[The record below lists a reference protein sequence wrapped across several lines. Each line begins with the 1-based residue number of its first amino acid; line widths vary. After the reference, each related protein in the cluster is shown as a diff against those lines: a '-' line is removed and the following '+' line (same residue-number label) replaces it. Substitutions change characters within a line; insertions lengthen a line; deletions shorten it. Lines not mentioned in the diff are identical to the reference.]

1 MMFGMPLPIKDH
13 AARAC
18 AAALLMQE
26 RHAELRRQWR
36 QTGQWPEVV
45 EQMRTRIGI
54 NTGVAVI
61 GNMGSRVRF
70 NYTMMGDSVNLA
82 ARCES
87 GAKSYGVYTLVTGAT
102 LRAALP
108 QLPDLFYRKLDR
120 IVVKGRTE
128 PVEIFE
134 LWDRTVSREAALR
147 CRECYEHGL
156 QLYFKGEWAA
166 ALEQFVEAEA
176 HEPSK
181 AFAPTT
187 PSAVLAQR
195 CREFIEAGA
204 PAGWDGAYRMQT
216 K

>member
-1 MMFGMPLPIKDH
+1 
-13 AARAC
+13 
-18 AAALLMQE
+18 
-26 RHAELRRQWR
+26 
-36 QTGQWPEVV
+36 
-45 EQMRTRIGI
+45 MRTRIGI
-54 NTGVAVI
+54 NTGDAVI

-87 GAKSYGVYTLVTGAT
+87 GAKSYGVYTVVTGAT

-108 QLPDLFYRKLDR
+108 QLPDLFYRQLDR

-134 LWDRTVSREAALR
+134 LWDRTVPHETALR
-147 CRECYEHGL
+147 CRECYECGL
-156 QLYFKGEWAA
+156 QLYFRGEWSA
-166 ALEQFVEAEA
+166 ALVQFTLAETY
-176 HEPSK
+176 EPAK

-187 PSAVLAQR
+187 PSAVLMQR
-195 CREFIEAGA
+195 CREFIEAGG
-204 PAGWDGAYRMQT
+204 PADWDGVYQMPW